1 LQQNYGKIQSAGLGL
16 AAVSYDSPEILNNFA
31 KRMNIAFPLLSDPK
45 SEIIRAYGI
54 LNTSVK
60 PDSPVYGI
68 PNPGIYWLDKRD
80 VVKAKYFEDDYR
92 ERQTSAALLLREFGI
107 EPAAP
112 HASVTAK
119 HLSLSTS
126 ASTGSAHM
134 GHHISLLVDV
144 DLPARVHVYAPGVK
158 GYIPIDWKHT
168 DTPAAKA
175 AAVSFPAAKTM
186 RLEAI
191 QETVPVYQGHFRLTT
206 EVTLGNDKDL
216 AAAAD
221 KDGSITLQG
230 TLRYQACD
238 DEKCFLPEN
247 VPLAWTLHF
256 EPLDRVRVPQEM
268 QRGAKGK

>member
-1 LQQNYGKIQSAGLGL
+1 L
-16 AAVSYDSPEILNNFA
+16 AAISFDSPPILKNFA
-31 KRMNIAFPLLSDPK
+31 GRMNIAYPLLSDPQ

-54 LNTSVK
+54 LNAGVK
-60 PDSPVYGI
+60 SDSPVYGI
-68 PNPGIYWLDKRD
+68 PNPGIYWVDKRG

-107 EPAAP
+107 EPPAP
-112 HASVTAK
+112 HASVAAK
-119 HLSLSTS
+119 HLSLSTG

-134 GHHISLLVDV
+134 GQHISLLVDV
-144 DLPARVHVYAPGVK
+144 ALPARVHVYAPGVR
-158 GYIPIDWKHT
+158 GYIPLDWKHT

-191 QETVPVYQGHFRLTT
+191 KETVPVYEGHFRLTR
-206 EVTLGNDKDL
+206 EVVLGNDKDL
-216 AAAAD
+216 TVAAD
-221 KDGSITLQG
+221 KDGNVTLQG

-238 DEKCFLPEN
+238 AEKCFLPEN

-256 EPLDRVRVPQEM
+256 EPLDRVRVPPEM
-268 QRGAKGK
+268 QRGTKGK